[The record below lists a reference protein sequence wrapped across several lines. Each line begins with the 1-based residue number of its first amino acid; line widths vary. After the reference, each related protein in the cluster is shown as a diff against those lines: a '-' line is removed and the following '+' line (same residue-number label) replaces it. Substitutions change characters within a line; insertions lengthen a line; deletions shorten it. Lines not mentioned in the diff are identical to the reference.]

1 MLTRVATI
9 LKVPVNEATHKFD
22 SKNHAALLS
31 KESVTKPFKNV
42 LVILVCYDIVC
53 TNKEVDQIQ
62 MDKMLVNW
70 GHSGK
75 WGNEC

>member
-1 MLTRVATI
+1 MLARVATI
-9 LKVPVNEATHKFD
+9 LKVPANEAAREFD

-42 LVILVCYDIVC
+42 LVILVCCDIVRA
-53 TNKEVDQIQ
+53 NEEVDQIQ

-70 GHSGK
+70 GCSGE